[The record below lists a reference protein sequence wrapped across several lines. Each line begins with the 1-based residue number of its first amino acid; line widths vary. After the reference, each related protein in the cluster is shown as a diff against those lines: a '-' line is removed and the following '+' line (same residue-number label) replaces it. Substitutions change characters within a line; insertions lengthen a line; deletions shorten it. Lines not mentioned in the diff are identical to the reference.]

1 MELHWVQPLVKESN
15 TVNFIAIDFSLNSPG
30 ICVYNDK
37 KKKYHFISYIKPKT
51 GTKQEQQI
59 QEQISTLED
68 VSLIHQPDFN
78 KDQEYSSGE
87 LLKIKRYDR
96 MADDIINLILQ
107 ESQPNDGFRVAFEGT
122 SYGSKMGTNNIID
135 MAAGAAVLKLKILK
149 TLKPED
155 ISTVAPTTIKKFA
168 GKGNM
173 NKLQLCQAFQS
184 NVNEDQEL
192 SKSQIWQFCKDQD
205 WGKKVPKPFDDLID
219 AYFLAAWTS
228 YQTKES
234 FRPET

>member
-1 MELHWVQPLVKESN
+1 MQLLVKDFDS
-15 TVNFIAIDFSLNSPG
+15 VNYISIDFSLNSPG

-37 KKKYHFISYIKPKT
+37 KKRYHFISYIKAKT
-51 GTKQEQQI
+51 GTKKEQAI
-59 QEQISTLED
+59 QEEISILKD
-68 VSLIHQPDFN
+68 VTLIHQPDFN
-78 KDQEYSSGE
+78 KDSEYSSGE

-107 ESQPNDGFRVAFEGT
+107 ESQPNDGFHVSFEGT

-155 ISTVAPTTIKKFA
+155 INTVAPTTIKKFA

-173 NKLQLCQAFQS
+173 NKLQLCHAFQS
-184 NVNEDQEL
+184 NVNSDHALASSEMW
-192 SKSQIWQFCKDQD
+192 SFCKDQD
-205 WGKKVPKPFDDLID
+205 WEKKIPKPFDDLID
-219 AYFLAAWTS
+219 AYFLAAWS
-228 YQTKES
+228 SHQTKES